1 MAVFTVA
8 ACIVAIIAGWL
19 AWTLYQQNQQ
29 LNRRLG
35 YRAKAWPAAPPPAP
49 PKTPEQ
55 ERAEHLDRQ
64 LEAVIRQQ
72 VSFYRRRVMN
82 RGEYDL
88 FRAAMGVTGQQLPG
102 GAFPFYVFPQVSLGQ
117 IIGTQDPG
125 KPESE
130 AAYRAINSKRCDL
143 LLADRSGNPVAV
155 LEFQGSGHD
164 IGGTAKRRDEIKRIA
179 LERAGVRFIE
189 IADGTTPFEIQR
201 TVREL
206 LAGQPDTAHPS

>member
-1 MAVFTVA
+1 MDA
-8 ACIVAIIAGWL
+8 L
-19 AWTLYQQNQQ
+19 
-29 LNRRLG
+29 
-35 YRAKAWPAAPPPAP
+35 
-49 PKTPEQ
+49 
-55 ERAEHLDRQ
+55 RAEHLDRQ

-155 LEFQGSGHD
+155 LEFQGS
-164 IGGTAKRRDEIKRIA
+164 RR
-179 LERAGVRFIE
+179 
-189 IADGTTPFEIQR
+189 
-201 TVREL
+201 
-206 LAGQPDTAHPS
+206 DTAHHPRANWPASNPRRRQPSQDLAPPWFTLWREAPGDFFRPPIIPASERPCRVARRRLKIDSAPAARKSSLVRFRPFPVGESSPRQNDSPAATVKK

>member
-1 MAVFTVA
+1 MF
-8 ACIVAIIAGWL
+8 
-19 AWTLYQQNQQ
+19 
-29 LNRRLG
+29 
-35 YRAKAWPAAPPPAP
+35 
-49 PKTPEQ
+49 PESSQ
-55 ERAEHLDRQ
+55 KD
-64 LEAVIRQQ
+64 LETEQQQ

-155 LEFQGSGHD
+155 LEFQGS
-164 IGGTAKRRDEIKRIA
+164 RRDTAHHPRATGPPANDHLDAKQLAAQLRERIFIA
-179 LERAGVRFIE
+179 LRRRRAGVGRSSSAE
-189 IADGTTPFEIQR
+189 GDPGR
-201 TVREL
+201 V
-206 LAGQPDTAHPS
+206 D

>member
-1 MAVFTVA
+1 VELFTVA
-8 ACIVAIIAGWL
+8 VCIVAIIAGWL
-19 AWTLYQQNQQ
+19 AWTLYQQNRE

-35 YRAKAWPAAPPPAP
+35 YRAKAWPAAPPAAP
-49 PKTPEQ
+49 QKTPEQ
-55 ERAEHLDRQ
+55 ERAEFLDRQ

-125 KPESE
+125 KPESD
-130 AAYRAINSKRCDL
+130 AAHRAINSKRCDL

-164 IGGTAKRRDEIKRIA
+164 IGGIAKRRDEIKKIA

-189 IADGTTPFEIQR
+189 IADGTASSEIQR
-201 TVREL
+201 TIREL
-206 LAGQPDTAHPS
+206 LARQQTTT

>member
-1 MAVFTVA
+1 MELFTAVV
-8 ACIVAIIAGWL
+8 CVLGVIAGWL
-19 AWTLYQQNQQ
+19 AWAFYKQNQQ
-29 LNRRLG
+29 LNRRLS

-55 ERAEHLDRQ
+55 ERAEILDRQ

-102 GAFPFYVFPQVSLGQ
+102 GTFPFYVFPQVSLGQ

-130 AAYRAINSKRCDL
+130 AAHRAINSKRCDL

-164 IGGTAKRRDEIKRIA
+164 LSGTAKRRDEIKKIA

-189 IADGTTPFEIQR
+189 IADGTAPGEIQR
-201 TVREL
+201 TIREL
-206 LAGQPDTAHPS
+206 LTRQQSPTPPA

>member
-1 MAVFTVA
+1 MDLFTVA

-206 LAGQPDTAHPS
+206 LARQPDTAHPS